1 MIDNQVGITN
11 PSSSKYFGG
20 QRSTPT
26 FESNITKLLAS
37 FRTLRSNAQQCTS
50 ESATTT
56 QSAISGQGDLQA
68 PKGPGS
74 SPLIIHIYHR
84 SVNLDSPLHPS
95 NPSGMAFLPF
105 LTPDTEAGEVVISK
119 SVSSAF
125 VGTNLEEVIRN
136 AGIRTLVIAGL
147 VTDGCVNST
156 TRMAADLHVVDEVD
170 GEGNVVK
177 GGKGR
182 LILVADTTATFEKGG
197 FDAETVQGVSL
208 ASLKGEFAEIMGTEE
223 VVTLLGL

>member
-1 MIDNQVGITN
+1 
-11 PSSSKYFGG
+11 
-20 QRSTPT
+20 
-26 FESNITKLLAS
+26 
-37 FRTLRSNAQQCTS
+37 
-50 ESATTT
+50 
-56 QSAISGQGDLQA
+56 
-68 PKGPGS
+68 
-74 SPLIIHIYHR
+74 
-84 SVNLDSPLHPS
+84 
-95 NPSGMAFLPF
+95 MAFLPF